1 MPTNHPV
8 EARRSLVEAARLAGH
23 VWAQRYV
30 SGEQPYPAY
39 RLLRAAMRVD
49 AIRHRCLENA
59 LWQAW
64 FEGACAVRP
73 MTAFGAI

>member
-1 MPTNHPV
+1 MP
-8 EARRSLVEAARLAGH
+8 
-23 VWAQRYV
+23 
-30 SGEQPYPAY
+30 GEQPYAHY

-73 MTAFGAI
+73 MTAFGAL